1 MERDRFVDLTYTEFM
16 KEFRAAYLE
25 KDWEEITRIELLAMT
40 QGDSSFWDFAIQVQA
55 KNSLLRDTA
64 SHLSKHDL
72 RQRIESGM
80 TQKLALRCRL
90 ERCNE
95 ATGLEKWLI
104 EVKRVDDL
112 LRIERAEFESLAKA
126 TRDAGRRNNA
136 FAEPSRRAN
145 VAPASSSLSSSTC
158 ISLPK
163 LTPIERKLI
172 YDNEGCLKCHCVFV
186 NHQSGT
192 CPNDFP
198 DAATYKPL
206 TQAAIDTLS
215 KHAKKSIA
223 AVTDATM
230 TTSAQPIAVVMGVS
244 AHPVAYMPSNISNV
258 IEGDSTDSEPSVSNP
273 HIAAVHP
280 QKPSPTLTVSRCDV
294 APLTV
299 PHLFWQCSISG
310 PANCLPVTVNA
321 LIDHGAHA
329 VLISED
335 LATSLNLRRRKL
347 HDPMAV
353 EMAMPGEGKNRIIEL
368 KEWVKLAPYDVSG
381 LWTSKTVC
389 AVIAP
394 LLCARIILGLPFLL
408 HNNIIIDHT
417 ARTVIDK
424 LTNFDLLNPPP
435 PPTPKVRKRNLKEF
449 FLDLKADRELMLA
462 ELKMVVHDRLL
473 FTQHHFEPVKPVDPL
488 AALRLRIEALTTLT
502 QLNRLSDAVR
512 DKYSDVFDQIPHLDE
527 LPTDVYCRIRLKDV
541 TKTITTRSYSTP

>member
-1 MERDRFVDLTYTEFM
+1 
-16 KEFRAAYLE
+16 
-25 KDWEEITRIELLAMT
+25 MT

-55 KNSLLRDTA
+55 KNSLLHDTA

-72 RQRIESGM
+72 CQHIESGM

-112 LRIERAEFESLAKA
+112 LHIERAEFESLAKA
-126 TRDAGRRNNA
+126 THDAGRCNNA
-136 FAEPSRRAN
+136 FAEPSRCAN
-145 VAPASSSLSSSTC
+145 VAPASSLSSSTR

-172 YDNEGCLKCHCVFV
+172 YDNEGCLKCRRVFV

-206 TQAAIDTLS
+206 MQAAIDTLS
-215 KHAKKSIA
+215 KRAKKSIA
-223 AVTDATM
+223 AVTAT
-230 TTSAQPIAVVMGVS
+230 TTSAQPIAIVMGVS
-244 AHPVAYMPSNISNV
+244 ANPVAYMPSNISNV
-258 IEGDSTDSEPSVSNP
+258 IEGDSTDSKPSVSNP
-273 HIAAVHP
+273 HIATVHP
-280 QKPSPTLTVSRCDV
+280 QKPSPTPTASRCDV

-381 LWTSKTVC
+381 LWTSKTVR

-394 LLCARIILGLPFLL
+394 SLCAPIILGLPFLS
-408 HNNIIIDHT
+408 HNNIIIDHA

-424 LTNFDLLNPPP
+424 LSNFDLLNPPP
-435 PPTPKVRKRNLKEF
+435 PPTPKVRK
-449 FLDLKADRELMLA
+449 
-462 ELKMVVHDRLL
+462 
-473 FTQHHFEPVKPVDPL
+473 
-488 AALRLRIEALTTLT
+488 
-502 QLNRLSDAVR
+502 
-512 DKYSDVFDQIPHLDE
+512 
-527 LPTDVYCRIRLKDV
+527 
-541 TKTITTRSYSTP
+541 